1 MQYPTLTE
9 QATTRQIIDV
19 FGGYNHN
26 LRIGDGEFY
35 DEMNLCSDDYPL
47 LTTRRQR
54 GVYASPTN
62 PQGMIAKDALCYVD
76 GSAFVINEKRIEMN
90 LSTAAED
97 CPKSLVSMGAYV
109 IILPDKKYI
118 NTAEVSDRGSMEATY
133 TSTGDVTFSL
143 CTADGGSYGDV
154 ITSAAAPENPA
165 NGAYWLDVSG
175 EQHALKV
182 YSSATGVWS
191 TVATTYVKI
200 SATGIGAQFGQY
212 DGVQLSGIVKNG
224 VKDLNGSAIVWAKG
238 DDYIVVVGILD
249 ASVTQTAADGAVK
262 VERSVPDMDFV
273 IESGNRLWGCKYGY
287 ADGKTVNEIYASKLG
302 DFKNWNCFMG
312 ISTDSYAAS
321 CGTDGQWTG
330 AITHLGYPLFFKENC
345 LHKVYGT
352 FPSNFQIQTT
362 TCRGVQKGSGG
373 SMAIVNEVLYY
384 KSRGGVCVYDGS
396 LPEEISSAFGGE
408 IYSDAVGGGHRNK
421 YYLSMKDSGGT
432 WCLFVYDTR
441 LGTWHKEDATHAEA
455 WCSCQDEMYYIDA
468 SDKKI
473 RTVLGRGTKDTS
485 PISWMAETGTIMA
498 LTTSSNHP
506 EWISNKKFVGRML
519 IRMSLDAGATM
530 QVYIQYDSSG
540 VWEKLWDM
548 TGKNLRTF
556 SFPVRPHRCDH
567 FRLKLEGTGGAKIY
581 SITKTLERGSDE
593 M

>member
-35 DEMNLCSDDYPL
+35 DERNLCSDDYPL

-154 ITSAAAPENPA
+154 TTSAAAPEKPA
-165 NGAYWLDVSG
+165 NGAYWLDISG

-396 LPEEISSAFGGE
+396 LPEEISEAFGGE

-498 LTTSSNHP
+498 LTTSSNYP

>member
-35 DEMNLCSDDYPL
+35 DERNLCSDDYPL

-224 VKDLNGSAIVWAKG
+224 VKDLNGSAIVGAKG

-396 LPEEISSAFGGE
+396 LPEEISEAFGGE

-498 LTTSSNHP
+498 LTTSSNYP

>member
-35 DEMNLCSDDYPL
+35 DERNLCSDDYPL

-118 NTAEVSDRGSMEATY
+118 NTVEVSDRGSMEATY

-249 ASVTQTAADGAVK
+249 ASVTQTAADGTVK

>member
-35 DEMNLCSDDYPL
+35 DERNLCSDDYPL

-76 GSAFVINEKRIEMN
+76 GSAFVINERRIEMN
-90 LSTAAED
+90 LSTADED

-118 NTAEVSDRGSMEATY
+118 NTVEVSDRGSMEATY

>member
-35 DEMNLCSDDYPL
+35 DERNLCSDDYPL

-133 TSTGDVTFSL
+133 TSTGEVTFSL

-175 EQHALKV
+175 EKHALKV

-212 DGVQLSGIVKNG
+212 DGVNISGIVKAG
-224 VKDLNGSAIVWAKG
+224 AMELNGAAVVWARD
-238 DDYIVVVGILD
+238 DDYIVVTGLLD
-249 ASVTQTAADGAVK
+249 TTVNQTVAEGAVTVK
-262 VERSVPDMDFV
+262 RSVPDMDFV

-287 ADGKTVNEIYASKLG
+287 VDGKTVNEIYASKLG

-396 LPEEISSAFGGE
+396 LPEEISDAFGGE

-421 YYLSMKDSGGT
+421 YYLSMKGSGGT

-498 LTTSSNHP
+498 LTTSSNYP

>member
-35 DEMNLCSDDYPL
+35 DERNLCSDDYPL

-118 NTAEVSDRGSMEATY
+118 NTVEVSDRGSMEATY
-133 TSTGDVTFSL
+133 TSTGEVTFSL

-238 DDYIVVVGILD
+238 DDYIVVVGILA

-396 LPEEISSAFGGE
+396 LPEEISEAFGGE

>member
-35 DEMNLCSDDYPL
+35 DERNLCSDDYPL

-76 GSAFVINEKRIEMN
+76 GSAFVINERRIEMN

-396 LPEEISSAFGGE
+396 LPEEISEAFGGE